1 MKLEIYNARKGEPI
15 SAVLSGDSLIFSASR
30 PIIIQPSEIIK
41 VQTDLV
47 LNLPSGY
54 VLNISTAP
62 ELSLRAGELFPG
74 LIAIGCGD
82 SQLSLE
88 LPVRNCGRNPLSIMP
103 KQSIAMG
110 HIVAVEVPQIEE
122 FVPAAQE
129 SKEPSS
135 NIPQKKNPG
144 IKFEV
149 R

>member
-15 SAVLSGDSLIFSASR
+15 GNVLVDDRLVFSASH
-30 PIIIQPSEIIK
+30 PIIIQPAEIMK

-47 LNLPSGY
+47 LNLPAGH

-74 LIAIGCGD
+74 LIVIGSRD
-82 SQLSLE
+82 KFVSLE

-103 KQSIAMG
+103 KQPVAVG
-110 HIVAVEVPQIEE
+110 YVYAVEVPQIEE
-122 FVPAAQE
+122 ITPPIENAENLSPNV
-129 SKEPSS
+129 
-135 NIPQKKNPG
+135 PQKKNPG
-144 IKFEV
+144 IKFEI